1 MCFLTTYKCFVIL
14 FQANYS
20 TRTQLPENS
29 KDLDAQALYVMERGM
44 AHGRVPIG
52 DGCVDKQAL
61 AATTKSRRSSAST
74 AAYQNMVDEYE
85 QLKERNEALERTN
98 KKLKENNEI
107 LIEENGVNRELML
120 VMNILKQLTD
130 HMHYLIS
137 CAYTSNFPENF

>member
-1 MCFLTTYKCFVIL
+1 MLSIL

-20 TRTQLPENS
+20 TRAQLPENS
-29 KDLDAQALYVMERGM
+29 KDLDVQALYVMEREM

-61 AATTKSRRSSAST
+61 ALTAKSHRSSART
-74 AAYQNMVDEYE
+74 TAYQNMVDEYE

-98 KKLKENNEI
+98 KKLNENNDI

-120 VMNILKQLTD
+120 VINITF
-130 HMHYLIS
+130 HI
-137 CAYTSNFPENF
+137 TSY